1 MNEYK
6 YAENLANKSNYTL
19 EDLGTKPSATLG
31 ILAKY
36 YRMQDKN
43 DDEITQ
49 LLKEFVKECLD
60 KDFQESKWIESITY
74 QVKKSKSNKYSLRQ
88 VDKVYVTKSEIDTIQ
103 SVESKVKQKVL
114 FTLLVVAKYYNLVSD
129 KNNNWTNLEMKQ
141 IFKIANVQLTIQ
153 NQALL
158 IHKLY
163 KDRYIKLN
171 KKVGSPN
178 IAVNIIDNN
187 SEVVVEITRLKD
199 LGKEYLMYCGENYVR
214 CERCGNI
221 FRKTANHNKYCKKCQ
236 GYQPI
241 KTKIITCVDCGK
253 KFEVNAQ
260 NMKKIR
266 CDECQ
271 KEYRNIYQRELMK
284 KRKI

>member
-6 YAENLANKSNYTL
+6 YAENLANKSNFTL

-36 YRMQDKN
+36 YRMQDKS

-49 LLKEFVKECLD
+49 LLKEFVKKCLG
-60 KDFQESKWIESITY
+60 KDFQESKWVESITY

-88 VDKVYVTKSEIDTIQ
+88 VDKVYITKSELNTIQ
-103 SVESKVKQKVL
+103 KVESKVKQKVL
-114 FTLLVVAKYYNLVSD
+114 FALLVVAKYYNLVSD

-158 IHKLY
+158 IHELY
-163 KDRYIKLN
+163 KDGYIKLN

-187 SEVVVEITRLKD
+187 SEVVLEITRLKD
-199 LGKEYLMYCGENYVR
+199 AGKEYLMYCGENYVR
-214 CERCGNI
+214 CKRCGDI
-221 FRKTANHNKYCKKCQ
+221 FRKTVNNNKYCKKCQ

-241 KTKIITCVDCGK
+241 KTKLITCVDCGK
-253 KFEVNAQ
+253 EFEINPLSRQ
-260 NMKKIR
+260 IR
-266 CDECQ
+266 CNNCHHKERQRIHRANMQ
-271 KEYRNIYQRELMK
+271 KN
-284 KRKI
+284 RK